1 MAYVKPNTSIT
12 FSQIPKR
19 HIPDINM
26 NNLEKKHKRLTETNK
41 TTNEKKQEKIS
52 IPGL

>member
-19 HIPDINM
+19 HVPDINI
-26 NNLEKKHKRLTETNK
+26 NTLEKTKMSNGNQQNNKRKRHKKR
-41 TTNEKKQEKIS
+41 
-52 IPGL
+52 